1 MHAYWLKFTDGSEA
15 CCEGGSELDAQKIA
29 EKLTGKTV
37 ADTPNKWTAGDVKTL
52 PYPASPV
59 IWRLDHPVGGKCPT
73 FCHAPRE
80 CKGRTSCPQRYSC
93 TE

>member
-1 MHAYWLKFTDGSEA
+1 MKAFWIKFTDGSEA
-15 CCEGGSELDAQKIA
+15 CCEGGSEYDAQMIA

-37 ADTPNKWTAGDVKTL
+37 ADKTSKWEAGNVKPL

-59 IWRLDHPVGGKCPT
+59 IWQLDHPVDGKCPH
-73 FCHAPRE
+73 FCYAPKQ
-80 CKGRTSCPQRYSC
+80 CKGRTSCPQNYSC

>member
-1 MHAYWLKFTDGSEA
+1 MNAYWLKFTDGSEA
-15 CCEGGSELDAQKIA
+15 CCEGHSEFDAQKIA

-37 ADTPNKWTAGDVKTL
+37 ADTPNKWTAGNVKPL

-59 IWRLDHPVGGKCPT
+59 IWQLDHPCHGKTPT
-73 FCHAPRE
+73 FCHAPKQ
-80 CKGRTSCPQRYSC
+80 CKGRTACPQNYSC

>member
-1 MHAYWLKFTDGSEA
+1 MNSYWIKFTDGTET
-15 CCEGGSELDAQKIA
+15 CCQGETAYDARQIA

-37 ADTPNKWTAGDVKTL
+37 EGPKWDAGPNVQTL

-59 IWRLDHPVGGKCPT
+59 VWKFEHPIHGKTPN
-73 FCHAPRE
+73 FCYAPKQ
-80 CKGRTSCPQRYSC
+80 CKGRTSCPQNYSC